1 MELQMLFYLAFKNII
16 SRKSSAVIILFI
28 SFSIM
33 LMAVINSV
41 FSCTENGIEKVFSR
55 SFTGDLAVF
64 PHSDVP
70 LSLFGDETPVTG
82 SLTKVS
88 TVVPF
93 DEIVSYLAENPKIE
107 QFFPQV
113 SGAAVFEF
121 NNVKIPVCLFGVPA
135 EQYVRCMT
143 ALTILEGTPFP
154 DSGRGVM
161 LSRTYAEQTG
171 AKIGD
176 TVQFIVADGPTFR
189 IRAAQLSAI
198 YEYQIENETLDRIV
212 ITDPVTVRTLM
223 DMSDFV
229 SDDTAIDEEKEDLL
243 DADIDMESL
252 FNDAEDVGAVFLEE
266 AQESSAAAQSGITAQ
281 PESTSWNFIVAAA
294 APDENPQHIIRQ
306 LNRHFKEMSWPV
318 KAVNW
323 RTAAGKTSLYL
334 YWMRLIFN
342 IGIFIILAAGFI
354 IINNTLV
361 VAVLNRTQQIGTL
374 RAQGA
379 SRLFISLQ
387 CMTETFMLTITAGIL
402 GCLLG
407 AAATF
412 FLTAARI
419 KLSNAF
425 LQQLFG
431 TDILSVSIS
440 LPVIMQS
447 LMLAVLL
454 GLLGWIYP
462 VRTALAVHPV
472 QAMQGSI

>member
-1 MELQMLFYLAFKNII
+1 MELQMLLYLAFKNITA
-16 SRKSSAVIILFI
+16 RKSSAVIILFI

-55 SFTGDLAVF
+55 SFTGDLAIF
-64 PHSDVP
+64 PRSDVP

-82 SLTKVS
+82 SLTKIS

-93 DEIVSYLAENPKIE
+93 DEIVSYLAENKRIE
-107 QFFPQV
+107 SFFPQV
-113 SGAAVFEF
+113 SGTAVFEY
-121 NNVKIPVCLFGVPA
+121 NNEKIPVCIFGVPA

-143 ALTILEGTPFP
+143 ALKILEGEPFP

-161 LSRTYAEQTG
+161 ISRAYAEQTG
-171 AKIGD
+171 AKAGD

-189 IRAAQLSAI
+189 IRAAKLSAI
-198 YEYQIENETLDRIV
+198 YEYQIENETLGRIV
-212 ITDPVTVRTLM
+212 IADPVTVRSLM
-223 DMSDFV
+223 DMTDFV
-229 SDDTAIDEEKEDLL
+229 SDDSAIDEEKADLL
-243 DADIDMESL
+243 DDDIDMEAL
-252 FNDAEDVGAVFLEE
+252 FYEAEDVDAVFFEE
-266 AQESSAAAQSGITAQ
+266 KSENDSTAQ
-281 PESTSWNFIVAAA
+281 NAGTASPESASWNFIVATA
-294 APDENPQHIIRQ
+294 APDENPQRIIRQ
-306 LNRHFKEMSWPV
+306 LNRHFKEQSWPV

-323 RTAAGKTSLYL
+323 RTSAGKTSLYL

-342 IGIFIILAAGFI
+342 IGIIIILAAGFI

-387 CMTETFMLTITAGIL
+387 CMTETFMLTITAGII
-402 GCLLG
+402 GCILG
-407 AAATF
+407 AVCTF
-412 FLTAARI
+412 CLTASHI
-419 KLSNAF
+419 KLANSF

-431 TDILSVSIS
+431 SDVLSVSIS
-440 LPVIMQS
+440 LPIVVQS
-447 LMLAVLL
+447 LLLAVLL

-462 VRTALAVHPV
+462 VRTALSVQPV
-472 QAMQGSI
+472 QAMQGSL